1 MLHALAFVV
10 RFARLNKNALEGR
23 VGGVEHQLL
32 VYTGELLVYT
42 GFTELSG
49 KYSKLSPKQKNFLRR
64 STFYGEIR
72 MVSKAFATHFL
83 MIKW

>member
-10 RFARLNKNALEGR
+10 RFARLNKNAPEGR
-23 VGGVEHQLL
+23 VGGVEHQLM

-49 KYSKLSPKQKNFLRR
+49 KYSKLSPKQKKILRR

-72 MVSKAFATHFL
+72 MGSKAFATHFL

>member
-1 MLHALAFVV
+1 MLHALALVV
-10 RFARLNKNALEGR
+10 RFARLNKNAPEGR
-23 VGGVEHQLL
+23 VGGVEHQLM
-32 VYTGELLVYT
+32 VYT

-49 KYSKLSPKQKNFLRR
+49 KYSKLSPKPKKFLRR

-72 MVSKAFATHFL
+72 MGSKAFATHFL

>member
-23 VGGVEHQLL
+23 VGGVEHQLM
-32 VYTGELLVYT
+32 VYT

-64 STFYGEIR
+64 STFYGDIR